1 MTDDAHMNKTLDGA
15 HYTRHSAARAPRS
28 SQQYQQASA
37 QNTSTSGPSAHA
49 YSTRTAQ
56 RLWADPDDSMLDV
69 SGMGNNTT
77 MQMASS
83 R

>member
-28 SQQYQQASA
+28 NQHQQASA
-37 QNTSTSGPSAHA
+37 QNTSASGPSAHA

-56 RLWADPDDSMLDV
+56 RLWVDADDSTLDV
-69 SGMGNNTT
+69 SSMGNNTT